1 MSTSTTEPGSR
12 HNNDDTQTPT
22 TIPDVS
28 GGPAPIEKD
37 NWLLTVSHLFC
48 GYGEESVVKDVSFS
62 LGQGDIGCLLG
73 PSGCGKSTILRA
85 LAGFLPISA
94 GEIRLES
101 SVISLPG
108 RTMAPEKRRI
118 GMVFQDYALFPHLT
132 VADNIG
138 FGLRHQSKDDRI
150 QKVAGLLELVHLQDL
165 AGQYPHEL
173 SGGQQQ
179 RVALARALAPEPTLI
194 LLDEPF
200 SNLDTDLR
208 RRLSL
213 DVRDILK
220 TLGISAILVTH
231 DQQEAFAMCDQ
242 VAVLKAGQIQQ
253 WDVPYNLYHE
263 PTNRFV
269 AGFVGQ
275 GGFIPG
281 IALGPDTIESELGVI
296 RGNRTYSWPAGTL
309 VDILIRPDDIV
320 HDPDSNLRPKVI
332 EKTFAGTSTLY
343 RFKLS
348 DETEFEALFR
358 SHLDFYLGEHV
369 PIRVEA
375 DHLIAFARA
384 TVT

>member
-1 MSTSTTEPGSR
+1 MSPSADLPV
-12 HNNDDTQTPT
+12 D
-22 TIPDVS
+22 
-28 GGPAPIEKD
+28 
-37 NWLLTVSHLFC
+37 WLLEVNNLSC
-48 GYGEESVVKDVSFS
+48 GYGNGSVVKDVSFS
-62 LGQGDIGCLLG
+62 LSHGDIGCLLG

-85 LAGFLPISA
+85 LAGFLPLSA
-94 GEIRLES
+94 GEIRLQS
-101 SVISLPG
+101 QSISLPG
-108 RTMAPEKRRI
+108 RMVAPEKRRI

-132 VADNIG
+132 IADNVG
-138 FGLRHQSKDDRI
+138 FGLHKENRSEKR
-150 QKVAGLLELVHLQDL
+150 QKVMELLALVHLQDL
-165 AGQYPHEL
+165 ADNYPHEL

-242 VAVLKAGQIQQ
+242 VAVLKDGSIQQ

-263 PTNRFV
+263 PANRFV

-281 IALGPDTIESELGVI
+281 KALGPDTIESELGI
-296 RGNRTYSWPAGTL
+296 IHGNRAYKWPQGTL
-309 VDILIRPDDIV
+309 VDVLIRPDDIV
-320 HDPDSNLRPKVI
+320 YDADSDLKPKVV

-343 RFKLS
+343 RFRCS
-348 DETEFEALFR
+348 EDTEFEALFR
-358 SHLDFYLGEHV
+358 SHLDFYLGENV
-369 PIRVEA
+369 PVRVEA
-375 DHLIAFARA
+375 DHLIAFERTA
-384 TVT
+384 

>member
-1 MSTSTTEPGSR
+1 MSQPLI
-12 HNNDDTQTPT
+12 Q
-22 TIPDVS
+22 
-28 GGPAPIEKD
+28 PAD
-37 NWLLTVSHLFC
+37 WLLEVNNLSC
-48 GYGEESVVKDVSFS
+48 GYGDESVVKDVSFALS
-62 LGQGDIGCLLG
+62 HGDIGCLLG

-85 LAGFLPISA
+85 LAGFLPLSG
-94 GEIRLES
+94 GEIRLQS
-101 SVISLPG
+101 QSISLPG
-108 RTMAPEKRRI
+108 RTLAPEKRRI

-132 VADNIG
+132 IAENVG
-138 FGLRHQSKDDRI
+138 FGLHNEERS
-150 QKVAGLLELVHLQDL
+150 QKRQRVMELLKVVHLQDL
-165 AGQYPHEL
+165 ADNYPHEL

-200 SNLDTDLR
+200 SNLDADLR

-242 VAVLKAGQIQQ
+242 VAVLRDGKIQQ

-263 PTNRFV
+263 PANRFV
-269 AGFVGQ
+269 ASFVGQ

-281 IALGPDTIESELGVI
+281 RALGPDTIESQLGII
-296 RGNRTYSWPAGTL
+296 RGNRAYKWEPGTL
-309 VDILIRPDDIV
+309 VDVLIRPDDIV
-320 HDPDSNLRPKVI
+320 YDADSGLKPKVI

-343 RFKLS
+343 RFRLS

-358 SHLDFYLGEHV
+358 SHLDFHLGEAV
-369 PIRVEA
+369 PVRVEA
-375 DHLIAFARA
+375 DHLIAFER
-384 TVT
+384 T

>member
-1 MSTSTTEPGSR
+1 MSPLASPNREWLLEVTNLSCGY
-12 HNNDDTQTPT
+12 
-22 TIPDVS
+22 
-28 GGPAPIEKD
+28 GGPA
-37 NWLLTVSHLFC
+37 
-48 GYGEESVVKDVSFS
+48 VVRDVNFA
-62 LGQGDIGCLLG
+62 LGHGDIGCLLG

-85 LAGFLPISA
+85 LAGFIGVSV
-94 GEIRLES
+94 GEILLEGNP
-101 SVISLPG
+101 ISLPG
-108 RTMAPEKRRI
+108 KTLQPEKRRI

-132 VADNIG
+132 VADNVG
-138 FGLRHQSKDDRI
+138 FGLRKQNRQDRRK
-150 QKVAGLLELVHLQDL
+150 KVMELLDLVHLADL
-165 AGQYPHEL
+165 ADQYPHQL

-200 SNLDTDLR
+200 SNLDSDLR

-242 VAVLKAGQIQQ
+242 VAVLRDGAVQQ

-263 PTNRFV
+263 PANRFV

-281 IALGPDTIESELGVI
+281 KALGPDSIDSELGVI
-296 RGNRTYSWPAGTL
+296 QGNRAYPWQPGTL
-309 VDILIRPDDIV
+309 LDVLIRPDDIV
-320 HDPDSNLRPKVI
+320 YDEASPLRPKVV

-343 RFKLS
+343 RFRIS
-348 DETEFEALFR
+348 EDTEFEALFR
-358 SHLDFYLGEHV
+358 SHLDFYLGEAV
-369 PIRVEA
+369 PVRVEA
-375 DHLIAFARA
+375 DHLIAFER
-384 TVT
+384 T

>member
-1 MSTSTTEPGSR
+1 MFESPSQP
-12 HNNDDTQTPT
+12 
-22 TIPDVS
+22 
-28 GGPAPIEKD
+28 D
-37 NWLLTVSHLFC
+37 NWLLEVNNLSC
-48 GYGEESVVKDVSFS
+48 GYGEGSVVKGVSFALS
-62 LGQGDIGCLLG
+62 HGDIGCLLG

-85 LAGFLPISA
+85 LAGFLPLDG
-94 GEIRLES
+94 GEICLEGS
-101 SVISLPG
+101 PISLPG
-108 RTMAPEKRRI
+108 KTLAPEKRRI

-132 VADNIG
+132 IAENVG
-138 FGLRHQSKDDRI
+138 FGLRKESREEKK
-150 QKVAGLLELVHLQDL
+150 QKVRELLQVVHLQDL
-165 AGQYPHEL
+165 ADNYPHEL

-200 SNLDTDLR
+200 SNLDADLR

-242 VAVLKAGQIQQ
+242 VAVLKDGGIQQ

-263 PTNRFV
+263 PANRFV

-281 IALGPDTIESELGVI
+281 TSLGPDTIESELGVI
-296 RGNRTYSWPAGTL
+296 HGNRAYPWKAGTL
-309 VDILIRPDDIV
+309 VDVLIRPDDIV
-320 HDPDSNLRPKVI
+320 YDAGSDLRPKVI

-343 RFKLS
+343 KFRCS
-348 DETEFEALFR
+348 EDTEFEALFR
-358 SHLDFYLGEHV
+358 SHLDFHLGEYV
-369 PIRVEA
+369 PVRVDA
-375 DHLIAFARA
+375 DHLIAFER
-384 TVT
+384 T

>member
-1 MSTSTTEPGSR
+1 MTTPNSS
-12 HNNDDTQTPT
+12 
-22 TIPDVS
+22 V
-28 GGPAPIEKD
+28 AP
-37 NWLLTVSHLFC
+37 WLLEVKNLSC
-48 GYGEESVVKDVSFS
+48 GYGDVSVVKNVTFA

-73 PSGCGKSTILRA
+73 PSGCGKSTMLRA
-85 LAGFLPISA
+85 LAGFLPITE
-94 GEIRLES
+94 GEILLES
-101 SVISLPG
+101 TPISLPG
-108 RTMAPEKRRI
+108 RTMPPEKRRI

-132 VADNIG
+132 VANNVG
-138 FGLRHQSKDDRI
+138 FGLRHQPQADRR
-150 QKVAGLLELVHLQDL
+150 QKVGELLKLVHLQDL
-165 AGQYPHEL
+165 ANQYPHEL

-200 SNLDTDLR
+200 SNLDADLR

-242 VAVLKAGQIQQ
+242 VAVLKDGKIQQ

-263 PTNRFV
+263 PANRFV

-281 IALGPDTIESELGVI
+281 IARGHDAIISELGVI
-296 RGNRTYSWPAGTL
+296 EGNRAYTWPEGTL
-309 VDILIRPDDIV
+309 VDVLIRPDDIV
-320 HDPDSNLRPKVI
+320 HDPDSDLRPKVV

-343 RFKLS
+343 RFRVS
-348 DETEFEALFR
+348 EDTEFEALFR
-358 SHLDFYLGEHV
+358 SHLDFHLGEHV
-369 PIRVEA
+369 PVRVEA
-375 DHLIAFARA
+375 DHLIAFPRA
-384 TVT
+384 